1 MIRGI
6 IIRREAV
13 TESGSHESVSHDMS
27 TKDAAGYAKA
37 CDNES
42 NPDWEYMKHCNEVDQ
57 YRPETWKVYPKT
69 IAGANDIIKMEYDEL
84 MKCAKIGDMKGW
96 EENIY
101 HLSVALLNAWR
112 IYKHDGK

>member
-6 IIRREAV
+6 IIKK
-13 TESGSHESVSHDMS
+13 SHVH
-27 TKDAAGYAKA
+27 TKDAYQAAEDP

-42 NPDWEYMKHCNEVDQ
+42 NPDWEYMKHCHEVDEN
-57 YRPETWKVYPKT
+57 RPATWRTYPNNIT
-69 IAGANDIIKMEYDEL
+69 GANDIIKMEYDEL

-112 IYKHDGK
+112 LYKHDGK

>member
-6 IIRREAV
+6 IIRRGAD
-13 TESGSHESVSHDMS
+13 TESDSHDAGK
-27 TKDAAGYAKA
+27 KDAAGYAKV

-42 NPDWEYMKHCNEVDQ
+42 NPDWEYMKHCHEVDEH
-57 YRPETWKVYPKT
+57 RPETWKVYPKT
-69 IAGANDIIKMEYDEL
+69 IAGANDIIKMEYEEL
-84 MKCAKIGDMKGW
+84 MKCAKIGDTKGW

-112 IYKHDGK
+112 LYKHDGK

>member
-6 IIRREAV
+6 V
-13 TESGSHESVSHDMS
+13 VVKHTDVHHSGHESNV
-27 TKDAAGYAKA
+27 KAVAKNSDP

-42 NPDWEYMKHCNEVDQ
+42 NPDWEYMKHCHEVDEN
-57 YRPETWKVYPKT
+57 RPETWKAYAKNIV
-69 IAGANDIIKMEYDEL
+69 GANDIIKMEYDEL

-112 IYKHDGK
+112 LYKHDGK

>member
-6 IIRREAV
+6 IIKSRQPQSDAYHKEMRDE
-13 TESGSHESVSHDMS
+13 
-27 TKDAAGYAKA
+27 KDSSGYAKA

-42 NPDWEYMKHCNEVDQ
+42 NPDWEYMKHCSEVDAH
-57 YRPETWKVYPKT
+57 RPETWKVYPKT